1 MHAAKHYA
9 ISIISYCCARS
20 DPLVRG
26 AKATTGGGEAIHGST
41 GVETGDA
48 AVAATGVATGVE
60 WVEYWDESAGASY
73 FFNTVT
79 QVRRRGGRANVGRSV
94 ADNVL
99 VRPFATTL

>member
-1 MHAAKHYA
+1 MHAPKHYA
-9 ISIISYCCARS
+9 ISIIPYCCARS

-26 AKATTGGGEAIHGST
+26 AKATTGGGEAIHGSS

-48 AVAATGVATGVE
+48 AVAATGVE

-79 QVRRRGGRANVGRSV
+79 QVRRRGGRANVSRIV
-94 ADNVL
+94 ADSVL